1 MAVSGPLFVGPAW
14 ALSGPE
20 PESSK
25 GAQKTS
31 ETEDPR
37 IGYYVSE
44 TESYGFVLDRSGEKG
59 LLRFDRSIEIHVLDM
74 VPGPQGVT
82 YLKNRLGATMLRLM
96 PWGGGATVYEADGS
110 EGGAFGFKKHEKPLV
125 LKPQQQRS
133 IERRSTEIEQS
144 LARDFNLA
152 ISFELGPQ
160 ARTPDQ
166 RLAMAMSASK
176 AVSSLVGVQEP
187 VALARGKSALA
198 REKTAPRRSA
208 HYEILG
214 DTLELTSLALQRL
227 AADELALEVMS
238 ERIERVII
246 KAGIQR
252 NIALKGSDLVVTCV
266 PEDGLLGRPSSAEIE
281 TFLLENL

>member
-1 MAVSGPLFVGPAW
+1 MAVSGPLFAGPAW

-59 LLRFDRSIEIHVLDM
+59 LLRFDQSIEIHVLDM

-133 IERRSTEIEQS
+133 IERRSAEIEQN
-144 LARDFNLA
+144 LARDFNLV
-152 ISFELGPQ
+152 ISFELEPQ

-166 RLAMAMSASK
+166 RVAMAVSASK

-187 VALARGKSALA
+187 VALAREKS
-198 REKTAPRRSA
+198 APRRSA

-227 AADELALEVMS
+227 AVDELALEVMS
-238 ERIERVII
+238 ERIKRVII

-252 NIALKGSDLVVTCV
+252 DIALMGSDLVVTCV

>member
-1 MAVSGPLFVGPAW
+1 MAVSGHFFVGSAW
-14 ALSGPE
+14 ALEGPE
-20 PESSK
+20 PESAP
-25 GAQKTS
+25 GAQKTG

-44 TESYGFVLDRSGEKG
+44 TEGYGFVLDRSGEQG
-59 LLRFDRSIEIHVLDM
+59 LLRFDRSLEIHVLDM

-125 LKPQQQRS
+125 LMPRQRRH
-133 IERRSTEIEQS
+133 IERRSAEIEQT
-144 LARDFNLA
+144 LATDFNLA
-152 ISFELGPQ
+152 ITFELEPQ
-160 ARTPDQ
+160 TRTPDL
-166 RLAMAMSASK
+166 RGVMAMSASK
-176 AVSSLVGVQEP
+176 AVSSFVEAQEP
-187 VALARGKSALA
+187 VAPT
-198 REKTAPRRSA
+198 REQNTPHRPV

-227 AADELALEVMS
+227 AKDELAHEVMS
-238 ERIERVII
+238 ERIKRVVI
-246 KAGIQR
+246 KAGPAQA
-252 NIALKGSDLVVTCV
+252 IALEGSDLVVTCV